1 MKIKNCIIIAFGKCA
16 IELKKGEEYP
26 QGNGITHISAMS
38 KDEVKV
44 LKKLF
49 PKMFKF
55 IEGRLEG
62 EDSTN
67 LLQTD
72 EGYSLIRF

>member
-1 MKIKNCIIIAFGKCA
+1 MKIKNCLIIAFGKCA
-16 IELKKGEEYP
+16 IEMEKGDKMPE
-26 QGNGITHISAMS
+26 GNAIQHIDAMS

-55 IEGRLEG
+55 IEARLKG
-62 EDSTN
+62 KDATN